1 MIAGNLFVIRAYAL
15 ICAALG
21 LDCLRVAMTGGI
33 PMPIQTHGA
42 AIYII
47 PGELWSSV
55 ALVQGLAVFW
65 LAGTRHHWALF
76 FAALAGGFL
85 DLALGVYAASAE
97 FGFVL
102 SRVSTGAGMLHL
114 VVAALALHDALR
126 CSLFRRMKRIGSR
139 VTEAEAGRL
148 KEGE

>member
-1 MIAGNLFVIRAYAL
+1 MIRQNVFVIRAYAL

-21 LDCLRVAMTGGI
+21 LDCLRVALTGGI
-33 PMPIQTHGA
+33 PMPVQTHGA

-55 ALVQGLAVFW
+55 ALAQGLAVFW

-76 FAALAGGFL
+76 FAGMVGGFL

-102 SRVSTGAGMLHL
+102 SRVSTGAGLLHL
-114 VVAALALHDALR
+114 VIAAMALHDALR
-126 CSLFRRMKRIGSR
+126 CSLIRKLLTFEREI
-139 VTEAEAGRL
+139 
-148 KEGE
+148 KERK

>member
-21 LDCLRVAMTGGI
+21 LDCLRVALTGGI

-55 ALVQGLAVFW
+55 ALAQGLAVFW

-76 FAALAGGFL
+76 FAALSGGFL

-102 SRVSTGAGMLHL
+102 SRVSTGAGLLHL
-114 VVAALALHDALR
+114 VIAALALHDALR
-126 CSLFRRMKRIGSR
+126 CSIFRRLHRLDAR
-139 VTEAEAGRL
+139 VTQRRQ
-148 KEGE
+148 KR